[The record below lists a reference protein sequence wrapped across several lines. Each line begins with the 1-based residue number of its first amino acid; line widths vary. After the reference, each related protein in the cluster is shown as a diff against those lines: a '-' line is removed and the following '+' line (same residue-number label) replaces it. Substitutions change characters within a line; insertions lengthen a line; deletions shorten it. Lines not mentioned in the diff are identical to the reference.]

1 MYTRGIQILSAWFIL
16 NMLPGIGSLVHLA
29 LGKHAPGLLMLFQ
42 PDEIPGI
49 EARALATVDGLATIA
64 NTLIATYCLT
74 GLFIV
79 RHSLVRKEL
88 WAFNTLALGT
98 LAIQVAAYASDT
110 LFFEG
115 KNLMVIHASSLLL
128 ILGFGL
134 CGMGRS
140 RK

>member
-29 LGKHAPGLLMLFQ
+29 LG
-42 PDEIPGI
+42 
-49 EARALATVDGLATIA
+49 
-64 NTLIATYCLT
+64 
-74 GLFIV
+74 
-79 RHSLVRKEL
+79 
-88 WAFNTLALGT
+88 T

-115 KNLMVIHASSLLL
+115 KNLLVIHASSLLL

-134 CGMGRS
+134 CGMGRRAQTS
-140 RK
+140 K